1 VLKGTEKDSETEPGS
16 CILTPSRASDRVSD
30 PDRYGKGQRNGAW
43 LGKPMAGLRLL
54 FKDNDPAWDSPIEMP
69 DEPPVGWANCKTSG
83 HCMGNVSV
91 VGRNGTVTLESFTGQ
106 STIE

>member
-1 VLKGTEKDSETEPGS
+1 VRPT
-16 CILTPSRASDRVSD
+16 D

-43 LGKPMAGLRLL
+43 LGKPTAGLRLL

-83 HCMGNVSV
+83 HCIGNVSV

-106 STIE
+106 STAVSQHDINSVCVSFSLIVCLTL